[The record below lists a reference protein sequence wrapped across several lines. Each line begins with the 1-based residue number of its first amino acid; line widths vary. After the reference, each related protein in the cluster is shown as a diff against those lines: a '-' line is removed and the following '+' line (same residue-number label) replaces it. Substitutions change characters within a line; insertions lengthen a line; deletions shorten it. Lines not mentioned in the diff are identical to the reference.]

1 MWNQQQRTR
10 QMNRIKLLILITIS
24 LILMVCLHFFSEK
37 NRIYIPST
45 DTSQPSNSSL
55 MALNILAE
63 NAAQLLDT
71 VYNLTDD
78 KDRAVIPYVQ
88 NLVVNLMPYFR
99 THVVSHASSY
109 RAASTLLMNI
119 SEYSYMKKAWKREA
133 FDHLFDPKFF
143 QVDLVSLRSWKV
155 IVENRLSNEKP
166 IAFRDL
172 LTRINTVQTGLFIS
186 KEQEY
191 EQRAMLIKR
200 FAFVI
205 YASDRNHANR
215 YSPEIFS
222 CISELIKLPQVPIIH
237 SQMFLFFRVLVIRL
251 SNRNF
256 MTFWPTVTSELIQVL
271 LQIEQ
276 DLLIELEGDANR

>member
-1 MWNQQQRTR
+1 MWNQQPRTR

-24 LILMVCLHFFSEK
+24 LILMVCLYFFSQK
-37 NRIYIPST
+37 SRIDILST